1 VAGRRVVEVTDA
13 GASGTPLGAESIVVG
28 SPEAWIAQ
36 WRLLSEARERGTLV
50 VDAACGPEYRTV
62 TGRRDLP
69 PYAAAGTRRA
79 WLIAPGAPAVRV
91 TLPG

>member
-1 VAGRRVVEVTDA
+1 MTGAGIAVTLDA
-13 GASGTPLGAESIVVG
+13 AGVTLDGTT
-28 SPEAWIAQ
+28 
-36 WRLLSEARERGTLV
+36 LLAPTSAAVPAGGTLV